1 MRPSLTCSLSCRR
14 RWPLSALA
22 ASLLAGLGLDAWAA
36 EPVPPSTTPERAS
49 AWLLRQPAERY
60 DGGAAWLVPA
70 EKPAQQA
77 LRNQVVDGLRALPL
91 DHPNGLPRL
100 ADWLAGLPVT
110 GRAAL
115 ASADARWL
123 EVHPDQD
130 PVLLQGGDSLEL
142 PERPRTVT
150 VVLEN
155 GERCRV
161 PAQAGGMAFD
171 YVRACVADAADRDV
185 VWIAQPDGRT
195 YRYGTGLWNGEAQ
208 DPPAAGAWIW
218 APARQSRI
226 PASLSDALI
235 RLLATQGA
243 APDTQGYSVP
253 PVANSLPDGGGVR
266 QRALPLTAS
275 DWGEIGLLQT
285 PTARME
291 AAGDTRLSISR
302 TTPYTRATVMFQPLD
317 WIEFGFRYVTV
328 SNQDYGI
335 AISSQSFKDKNFDVK
350 LRLRE
355 ESRYLPGIAVGA
367 RDIGGTGLFSGEYVV
382 ASKRT
387 GNFDWSLGLGWGY
400 LGARGNLK
408 NPLSVVSDRFSTRP
422 AGSTASGGTLESTSY
437 FRGPTSLFGGVQWQ
451 SPYQPLVVKL
461 EYDGNNYQ
469 REPFSATFRQRVPIN
484 VGVVYRYSP
493 HIDIS
498 AGVERGDKVS
508 FGITF
513 HGGLNRL
520 QSPKLFDT
528 PAPAVQAARPAAQAS
543 WNDLSSQMN
552 RDTGWR
558 VTEAVREGDTLRVS
572 VSGATG
578 LYRSGHFDRL
588 VAYLHRDSAADVN
601 RFVID
606 FVEHG
611 MVMGS
616 KTIDRADWVAL
627 HTEAQ
632 SPAQRQALGG
642 DVPTAPLADITPPAQ
657 PQQRQASAAP
667 AAPAPAGAR
676 TDAGF
681 WRSADGRFTG
691 GLGPSFWQTLG
702 GPDSFV
708 LYQIGIKGDAE
719 YRLTRSTWV
728 NASANLR
735 VIDNYDKFKYTA
747 PSNLPRVRTLARE
760 FVTTSRFTLSNLQ
773 ITHAEQLG
781 GNHFASIYGGLLE
794 PMYGGVGA
802 EYLYRPLRSRW
813 AFGVDVNRVRQ
824 RAFEQNFSFRDYQV
838 TTGHAS
844 IYWDTGWNG
853 VNVRLSAGQ
862 YLAGDKGATL
872 DVSRRFA
879 NGVVI
884 GAYATKTNVSA
895 AQFGEG
901 SFDKGLYVS
910 FPFDAILPR
919 STPTTG
925 TIFWTPLT
933 RDGGA
938 RLARTQTL
946 YSVTSARALDAF
958 SAGPPPEDRLRS
970 GDDVFTPRKD

>member
-22 ASLLAGLGLDAWAA
+22 ASLVAALGLDASAA
-36 EPVPPSTTPERAS
+36 EPASAPERAS

-60 DGGAAWLVPA
+60 GTGAFWQVHA

-91 DHPNGLPRL
+91 DRADGLPRL
-100 ADWLAGLPVT
+100 ADWVAGLPIT

-115 ASADARWL
+115 GSADPRWL

-130 PVLLQGGDSLEL
+130 PVLRVGESLDL

-161 PAQAGGMAFD
+161 PARSGVMAFD
-171 YVRACVADAADRDV
+171 YLRACVTDASDRDV

-218 APARQSRI
+218 APKRQSRI

-235 RLLATQGA
+235 RLLATQGV
-243 APDTQGYSVP
+243 APDSEGYSVP
-253 PVANSLPDGGGVR
+253 PVAGSLPEGAVGRSSVR
-266 QRALPLTAS
+266 QRDLPLTAS

-291 AAGDTRLSISR
+291 AAGDARLSINR

-317 WIEFGFRYVTV
+317 WLEFGFRYISV
-328 SNQDYGI
+328 SGQPYGLPTT
-335 AISSQSFKDKNFDVK
+335 SQSYKDKNVDVK
-350 LRLRE
+350 VRLWE

-387 GNFDWSLGLGWGY
+387 GNFDWSLGMGWGY

-408 NPLSVVSDRFSTRP
+408 NPLSFISDRFSNRP
-422 AGSTASGGTLESTSY
+422 GAAAGETGLANATSY
-437 FRGPTSLFGGVQWQ
+437 FRGPTSLFGGVQWH
-451 SPYQPLVVKL
+451 SPFDPLIVKL

-469 REPFSATFRQRVPIN
+469 REPFSAKFRQRVPVN

-493 HIDIS
+493 NIDIA
-498 AGVERGDKVS
+498 AGVERGDKIS

-513 HGGLNRL
+513 HGGLDRM
-520 QSPKLFDT
+520 SAPKLFDT
-528 PAPAVQAARPAAQAS
+528 PAPSVQAARPVQQGS
-543 WNDLSSQMN
+543 WNDLSAQMN
-552 RDTGWR
+552 QDTGWR
-558 VTEAVREGDTLRVS
+558 VTQAVREGDTLRVS
-572 VSGATG
+572 VSGAGG

-588 VAYLHRDSAADVN
+588 VAYLHRDSVADVN

-616 KTIDRADWVAL
+616 KTIDRAEWVAL
-627 HTEAQ
+627 QTEAR
-632 SPAQRQALGG
+632 SPAERRALGG
-642 DVPTAPLADITPPAQ
+642 DVPTEPLASIVPRSEPA
-657 PQQRQASAAP
+657 RAATAAP
-667 AAPAPAGAR
+667 AASGAKQ
-676 TDAGF
+676 DAGF
-681 WRSADGRFTG
+681 WRSADDRFSG

-702 GPDSFV
+702 GPDSFM

-747 PSNLPRVRTLARE
+747 PSNLPRVRTYARE
-760 FVTTSRFTLSNLQ
+760 YVTTSRFTVSNLQ
-773 ITHAEQLG
+773 LTHAEQLG
-781 GNHFASIYGGLLE
+781 GNHFASVYGGLLE
-794 PMYGGVGA
+794 PMFGGVGA

-838 TTGHAS
+838 TTGHAT

-853 VNVRLSAGQ
+853 VNVRVSAGQ
-862 YLAGDKGATL
+862 YLAGDRGATL
-872 DVSRRFA
+872 DLSRRFS

-919 STPTTG
+919 STPTNG

-946 YSVTSARALDAF
+946 YSVTSTRALDAF
-958 SAGPPPEDRLRS
+958 SAGPPREDRLRS